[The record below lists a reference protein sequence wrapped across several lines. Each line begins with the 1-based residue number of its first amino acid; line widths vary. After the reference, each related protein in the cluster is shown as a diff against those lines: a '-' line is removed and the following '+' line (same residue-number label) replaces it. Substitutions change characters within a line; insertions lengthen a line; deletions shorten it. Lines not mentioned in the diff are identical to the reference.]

1 MMKTRGC
8 SICHGSSS
16 VIRDLMRPHCARLL
30 LHATILLLLLLVAC
44 ATAVLES
51 TMLVLLVC
59 LLVLVLWS
67 VCVVRLLL
75 LLLVL
80 SMIHEVR
87 LLLLLCDGAAYR
99 VGRRH
104 SSHCCGLLLLRMSV
118 S

>member
-30 LHATILLLLLLVAC
+30 LHATILLLLLVAC

-75 LLLVL
+75 LL